1 MLPLALLLALLLT
14 GCGAEGRGAF
24 GSNVNHYPNGTVICD
39 KECYDT
45 MCAQDA
51 EDFYTV
57 RLLLLHSKL
66 HQRRLKARL
75 CVCAV
80 GQGGSEGCCD
90 RTVELGRLCL
100 LQRLALH
107 PATHMLH
114 G

>member
-1 MLPLALLLALLLT
+1 MSCRAPCQDVA
-14 GCGAEGRGAF
+14 AEGRGAF

-39 KECYDT
+39 KGCYDT
-45 MCAQDA
+45 MCSQDA

-66 HQRRLKARL
+66 HKRRLKARL
-75 CVCAV
+75 FAV
-80 GQGGSEGCCD
+80 GQGGLEGGCD
-90 RTVELGRLCL
+90 RAVELGRLCL

-107 PATHMLH
+107 PATHVLH